1 MENGENCIEL
11 VDWISKINV
20 QVRKF
25 LARGIKIA
33 LVALVID
40 LRRGVKM
47 TDGRNDTK
55 EPRQRLL
62 FSSPPFIY
70 SPRLNVTREEVMSR
84 LRYLTPRKSL
94 HAHA

>member
-62 FSSPPFIY
+62 SF
-70 SPRLNVTREEVMSR
+70 
-84 LRYLTPRKSL
+84 TPR
-94 HAHA
+94 A